1 MWKGLISLRNL
12 ELKNQRDLIILL
24 HVTLKELQ
32 KRIKNQKEILS
43 DYNIWAW
50 NWVISEAYPPP
61 DSLAWVI
68 CTLLQKVFLSTL
80 TCDI

>member
-43 DYNIWAW
+43 DYNVW

-68 CTLLQKVFLSTL
+68 RTLWQKVFLSTL